1 MINIWIF
8 FIGGLIMSLAPNI
21 YFITAARL
29 IVGFASGLS
38 SVVVPVY
45 LGEIAPPT
53 LRGTLGTCTQF
64 AMVIGILMSDIFA
77 FPFATTSLSR
87 WLFGVTPLLCLL
99 TITISPFLLESP
111 RWLLSRDEKST
122 EARVVIKQL
131 RGFRTEAEVEFEV
144 EHFLFASM
152 KHKTS
157 NTSAHSS
164 SAIWDLINA
173 KEVRLLV
180 ISSIV
185 LQMGQQLCGTYI
197 CTYLYVYIYIYI

>member
-1 MINIWIF
+1 
-8 FIGGLIMSLAPNI
+8 MSLAPNI
-21 YFITAARL
+21 YFLIPARL
-29 IVGFASGLS
+29 IIGCASGLS

-77 FPFATTSLSR
+77 FPLATLSLWR
-87 WLFGVTPLLCLL
+87 WLYAVTPLLCIVTLMV
-99 TITISPFLLESP
+99 SPFLLESP
-111 RWLLSRDEKST
+111 RWLLSRDEGSK

-152 KHKTS
+152 KHKTN

-164 SAIWDLINA
+164 NAIWDLLNA

-180 ISSIV
+180 LSSIV
-185 LQMGQQLCGTYI
+185 LQVGQQLCGTFI
-197 CTYLYVYIYIYI
+197 DLSYVFVCNCPYVLLFH